1 VRPHPL
7 KTEMIVF
14 LNGEFV
20 AEREARVS
28 VFDRGFLYG
37 DGLFE
42 AMRIVNGKPFRWKEH
57 FKRFNRG
64 LEYLKIGAPY
74 TQEALEVFA
83 GELIRR
89 NGAADCLLRLGIS
102 RGVGLRGYSPR
113 GAENPT
119 VTMSI
124 HPIPSGDS
132 GKMKQW
138 RVVTS
143 SVRLAANE
151 MLAQFKTCN
160 KLAQILARMEADHA
174 NADEALLLNMD
185 GQVIEGSSS
194 NLFWLQAGEVC
205 TPALA
210 NGILPGVTRA
220 AVVEICEHLGVA
232 WTEDAIT
239 PQQLRDCEGVF
250 LSLTSA
256 GVAEVVML
264 DGHPVRQSRV
274 CQRIHDAYLDLM
286 REETR

>member
-1 VRPHPL
+1 M
-7 KTEMIVF
+7 EMIVF

-42 AMRIVNGKPFRWKEH
+42 AVRIVNGKPFRWKEH

-124 HPIPSGDS
+124 HPIPSGDP
-132 GKMKQW
+132 GKM
-138 RVVTS
+138 T
-143 SVRLAANE
+143 
-151 MLAQFKTCN
+151 
-160 KLAQILARMEADHA
+160 QILARMEGDNA
-174 NADEALLLNMD
+174 NADEALLLNRD

-220 AVVEICEHLGVA
+220 AVVEICERLGVA
-232 WTEDAIT
+232 WTENAIT
-239 PQQLRDCEGVF
+239 PEQLRDCEGVF
-250 LSLTSA
+250 LSLSSA